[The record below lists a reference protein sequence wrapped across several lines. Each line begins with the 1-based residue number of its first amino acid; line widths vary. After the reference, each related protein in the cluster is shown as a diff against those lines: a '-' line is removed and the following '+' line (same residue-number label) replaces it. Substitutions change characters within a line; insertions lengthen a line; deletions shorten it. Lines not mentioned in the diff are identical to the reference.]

1 MKRLKVIIA
10 DDELPALN
18 LIDSYVK
25 QIPSLQLVARC
36 NNSKEVLDVLSKTDV
51 DLLFLDIQM
60 PGMNGLELSKR
71 LLTDVKVIFT
81 TAFPNYAI
89 EGYKVNAIDYLLKP
103 FDFEE
108 FSLAVKKT
116 NSMINT
122 EIENTSDSI
131 FVKSDHKLINIKF
144 DNILYVESDRDYV
157 KLFTENMVAPVSTLT
172 TLKELELQL
181 PSNFFMR
188 IHRSFIIN
196 LKKIDHVERNQ
207 VIISNTRITL
217 ADSYKDIFHN
227 YLNKHTL

>member
-1 MKRLKVIIA
+1 MNRLKVIIA

-18 LIDSYVK
+18 LIESYVQ

-36 NNSKEVLDVLSKTDV
+36 NNAKEVLDVLSEKDV

-71 LLTDVKVIFT
+71 VHTDVGIIFT
-81 TAFPNYAI
+81 TAFSNYAI

-108 FSLAVKKT
+108 FSIAVQKASSFIHRET
-116 NSMINT
+116 DSIA
-122 EIENTSDSI
+122 DSI
-131 FVKSDHKLINIKF
+131 FVKSEHKLIKIKF
-144 DNILYVESDRDYV
+144 EDLLYAESDKDYV
-157 KLFTENMVAPVSTLT
+157 KLFLEKGVSPVSTLIP
-172 TLKELELQL
+172 LKDLEAQL
-181 PSNFFMR
+181 PSNMFMR

-196 LKKIDHVERNQ
+196 LKKIDQIERNQ

-217 ADSYKDIFHN
+217 ADTYKDAFHN
-227 YLNKHTL
+227 YIHKHTL